1 MAPSICFCPYFLHW
15 YPSKSGTDVTRD
27 LLLLCCFFFLQPASQ
42 PAAARH
48 RSDQPWIIVIEIEI
62 RGTIGCKHIY
72 SMDYRTFFCREEE
85 NNGEVL

>member
-42 PAAARH
+42 QQH
-48 RSDQPWIIVIEIEI
+48 DIDQISH
-62 RGTIGCKHIY
+62 G
-72 SMDYRTFFCREEE
+72 SS
-85 NNGEVL
+85 